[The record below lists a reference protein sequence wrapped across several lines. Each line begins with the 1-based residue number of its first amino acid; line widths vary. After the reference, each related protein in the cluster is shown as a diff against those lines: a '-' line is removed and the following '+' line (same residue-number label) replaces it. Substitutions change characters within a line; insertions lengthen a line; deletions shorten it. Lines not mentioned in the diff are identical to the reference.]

1 VAKYSPK
8 VPFVS
13 GGGHDPSINIDSD
26 KWRQIEKAYDSSLL
40 PNVRADIVR
49 ATAEFL
55 FLESFE
61 RTVEPLAKVKVI
73 LEAHDKAA
81 TRFFNELFASPSAG
95 SDAGVYAQHLIENNF
110 KASQLGNGAAGLD
123 AVLSLLS
130 AFHLACN
137 TSIKQLNDTS
147 PSSAFRQGNAWA
159 SWIFRLTEIMSE
171 AGLPHTIRKDAGNKS
186 KSDRQSAF
194 TQFVGELQSCL
205 PVECRRHTH
214 SEAALA
220 DAILEAR
227 KKVDLV
233 LARRQNRGR

>member
-1 VAKYSPK
+1 MAKYSPK

-95 SDAGVYAQHLIENNF
+95 SDAD
-110 KASQLGNGAAGLD
+110 AGRMQ
-123 AVLSLLS
+123 AP
-130 AFHLACN
+130 H
-137 TSIKQLNDTS
+137 
-147 PSSAFRQGNAWA
+147 AFRGCPGRRYLRGAKK
-159 SWIFRLTEIMSE
+159 SGPRISE
-171 AGLPHTIRKDAGNKS
+171 APKSGAIRP
-186 KSDRQSAF
+186 R
-194 TQFVGELQSCL
+194 
-205 PVECRRHTH
+205 
-214 SEAALA
+214 AAP
-220 DAILEAR
+220 
-227 KKVDLV
+227 
-233 LARRQNRGR
+233 Q